1 MCLCAQGLL
10 VNGRNPVHSIEPL
23 DLEYTDE
30 RYLKHFGMLKLY
42 ERQPNSSANSRM
54 TSVNTAV
61 FLFNDMLLV
70 TKPVMKGRPSRHD
83 SQAQP
88 LQSDAVGAGLS
99 PDAFEY
105 HVYRQPCPVDRL
117 DICDVTA
124 SGVFNFA
131 FCIFQFNR
139 FNQTTRAYTLEAME
153 QKEKDKWMSMIKDT
167 KQRFT

>member
-70 TKPVMKGRPSRHD
+70 TKPVMKGRPSVSSPMPHK
-83 SQAQP
+83 SQVSLHLTTDGISVATV
-88 LQSDAVGAGLS
+88 ALS
-99 PDAFEY
+99 LAF
-105 HVYRQPCPVDRL
+105 
-117 DICDVTA
+117 
-124 SGVFNFA
+124 N
-131 FCIFQFNR
+131 
-139 FNQTTRAYTLEAME
+139 
-153 QKEKDKWMSMIKDT
+153 
-167 KQRFT
+167 